1 MQAGGESEEGTGSE
15 VFAQVLPCAVG
26 PPSPSPSL
34 TRDPRP
40 RHTQRETHA

>member
-1 MQAGGESEEGTGSE
+1 MQAGRESEEGKSSE

-34 TRDPRP
+34 TRDP
-40 RHTQRETHA
+40 